1 MKKFI
6 VALLV
11 GLALLGA
18 GCFSAAPVT
27 PAAPTSVKN
36 QVNGIAS
43 SQEVLR
49 AHGLLIV
56 EAQTKGVEP
65 SRISDWR
72 ERGQAA
78 AQLIQEGRYEEATR
92 AVEALNAEMRAELE

>member
-1 MKKFI
+1 M
-6 VALLV
+6 
-11 GLALLGA
+11 
-18 GCFSAAPVT
+18 
-27 PAAPTSVKN
+27 KN

-49 AHGLLIV
+49 AHGLLVV

-72 ERGQAA
+72 ERGQVA

-92 AVEALNAEMRAELE
+92 AVEALNAEMRAELKKTWGQVVNLEFSDNNSRFTT